1 MQSRMRVPAVDL
13 LARRV
18 LPPRALATILHNTPG
33 MLGPRTSAAASGTIR
48 ERSIAD
54 SL

>member
-1 MQSRMRVPAVDL
+1 MQSRMRVPAVAL
-13 LARRV
+13 LALQV
-18 LPPRALATILHNTPG
+18 LPGSALATILHNTPG
-33 MLGPRTSAAASGTIR
+33 MLGPRTSAPASGTIR